1 MKDKKEIFLT
11 GRGGQG
17 VVLASILLGEAA
29 FRDGKNVVQTQSYGA
44 EARGSAA
51 WAEVIIS
58 DKEINYPKVTKCD
71 VLIALSAEGAI
82 KYSST
87 LKREGTLI
95 IDNVFLEYLPED
107 LQKRA
112 HKIPAT
118 YLAEEKLDS
127 PLYANVIMLGALTT
141 LTKVVNKKS
150 MIAAIKANLPS
161 KSLESNLQAFNLGLK
176 EQSVLT

>member
-1 MKDKKEIFLT
+1 MRNRKDKKEILLA

-17 VVLASILLGEAA
+17 IVLASILLGEAA

-58 DKEINYPKVTKCD
+58 DEKINYPKVTECD
-71 VLIALSAEGAI
+71 VLIALNAKGAI
-82 KYSST
+82 KYSNI
-87 LKREGTLI
+87 LKREGMLI
-95 IDNVFLEYLPED
+95 VDNLFVEDLPED

-118 YLAEEKLDS
+118 YLAEKKLGS
-127 PLYANVIMLGALTT
+127 SLYANVIMLGALTT
-141 LTKVVNKKS
+141 LTKVISKKS
-150 MIAAIKANLPS
+150 MVAAIKASVPP
-161 KSLESNLQAFNLGLK
+161 KSLESNLLAFNLGLK
-176 EQSVLT
+176 EP